1 VADRRWPVSAFIHRR
16 TTAHRRALTA
26 GGLIAALAVTA
37 GVAVLIRS
45 DPFTRTQALG
55 NGASAEARA
64 LDEAHRLGRP
74 VRVDSLTDATTE
86 VWARPEG
93 DFRAD
98 LSVGAVRTRRSGAWV
113 PVDLNLRAA
122 GDTVEPVAH
131 PNGLVLAG
139 ARGDGTHDLATV
151 GEGDQRIAMR
161 WTGRLPA
168 PRLRGTEATYPDAL
182 PGVDLVVSATRDGF
196 AQSLIVKDRAAADR
210 VARIELP
217 LTGPGAARFTRD
229 GSGAVT
235 FSAAGGTPT
244 ATVAQPL
251 MWDAA
256 RDATGTPTRT
266 SVIRTAVRRTADG
279 AAFTLTPDR
288 AWLRDART
296 TYPVVLDPTVA
307 TIADTFDIYVKEGS
321 GTAVPTSNDLQI
333 GLLSGKKTR
342 AFLTWNSSVLAGKQI
357 TASTVKFFNF
367 WSNVC
372 AAKSWSIWPT
382 ATASTTTV
390 WSNQPAAVGTAASA
404 SSTQTQGGPSP
415 CTDQFV
421 SIDGKAFFQHFATAA
436 STRAY
441 MLVRATDETDLDAFK
456 QFRSLDGAASDEVPT
471 ASVTYNAYPTVTAR
485 STVPAT
491 TCVTGASRPL
501 VNSLTPQLKATV
513 SDADSTLSVAY
524 EWWSV
529 DSNTKIGGQTLTGVA
544 TGTATT
550 VTVPAGAFADGGRYK
565 WRVQAGDGV
574 SGSSSWSSFC
584 EMTTWVTV
592 PPVAGCPGTGVAND
606 YNGDGLADVA
616 IGDPGA
622 TVNGQAGAG
631 SVTISY
637 GGTGATQLLQQGAD
651 GVGGGPEVGDQ
662 FGFSLATY
670 DANRD
675 GCADLAVGIP
685 GEAIGTVAEAGA
697 VSLLLG
703 SPAGLS
709 KGPAS
714 LWYDQGVTGW
724 GDDVEAGDWFGY
736 AVAAGTTTAGEPFL
750 AVGAPGE
757 DIGTAVDAGIVHYR
771 RGLTD
776 IAMWGGAGVPGG
788 AENDDRVGSSL
799 AATPD
804 HLAVGSPGEAIG
816 TNTWSGTAIVYTH
829 EVSGTALKLVQVLA
843 DDPAETGD
851 PIVRDDNFGKALAMV
866 PYPAGGTGASLL
878 AVGAPGK
885 EAGAVRDAG
894 KVYRYVVTPTASTLL
909 GSVTA
914 PAPAEGDYFGEQV
927 RIGGATP
934 QLAIGAPGIDAGDSP
949 DAGAVFRLP
958 AAGAPVA
965 ATAYRSTPDRQRLLG
980 AYLGSSPQSLFVADP
995 RAGTVTAFP
1004 WTSVAAGNDTPSG
1017 TWTAGGGAGA
1027 FGTAVS

>member
-1 VADRRWPVSAFIHRR
+1 MATRRWPATAAIHRW
-16 TTAHRRALTA
+16 TSGHRRALIA
-26 GGLIAALAVTA
+26 GGIVTALALT
-37 GVAVLIRS
+37 GGIAVLTRS
-45 DPFTRTQALG
+45 DTFTRTEALG
-55 NGASAEARA
+55 AGASDEERA
-64 LDEAHRLGRP
+64 LDEARKLGKP

-98 LSVGAVRTRRSGAWV
+98 LSVGAVRTRRDGAWV
-113 PVDLNLRAA
+113 PVDLTLRAGQA
-122 GDTVEPVAH
+122 GVEPVAH
-131 PNGLVLAG
+131 PKNLVLSG
-139 ARGDGTHDLATV
+139 ARKDGTHDLAVV
-151 GEGDQRIAMR
+151 GTGDERIAMR

-168 PRLRGTEATYPDAL
+168 PALKGTEATYADVR
-182 PGVDLVVSATRDGF
+182 PGVDLVVNATRDGF

-210 VARIELP
+210 VAEIKLP
-217 LTGPGAARFTRD
+217 LIGPGAARFTRD

-235 FSAAGGTPT
+235 FSSRTGTPT

-266 SVIRTAVRRTADG
+266 AVIRTAVERTKDG

-296 TYPVVLDPTVA
+296 KFPVVLDPTVA
-307 TIADTFDIYVKEGS
+307 TIADTFDTYVKEGS

-342 AFLTWNSSVLAGKQI
+342 AFLTWNSSILAGKQI

-372 AAKSWSIWPT
+372 AAKSWSIWPS
-382 ATASTTTV
+382 ATASSTTV
-390 WSNQPAAVGTAASA
+390 WSNQPAVVGTAASA
-404 SSTQTQGGPSP
+404 SSTATQGGPSP

-421 SIDGKAFFQHFATAA
+421 SIDGKAFFQHFAKAGT
-436 STRAY
+436 TRAY
-441 MLVRATDETDLDAFK
+441 MMVRATDEADADAFK

-471 ASVTYNAYPTVTAR
+471 ASVTYNAYPFVTAR

-491 TCVTGASRPL
+491 ACVTGADRPL
-501 VNSLTPQLKATV
+501 VNTLTPQLKATV

-544 TGTATT
+544 SGTATT
-550 VTVPAGAFADGGRYK
+550 VTVPGGVFTDGGRYK
-565 WRVQAGDGV
+565 WRVQASDGV
-574 SGSSSWSSFC
+574 SGSATWSGFC
-584 EMTTWVTV
+584 EMTTWVTA
-592 PPVAGCPGTGVAND
+592 PPVSGCPGAGVPND
-606 YNGDGLADVA
+606 YNGDGTADVA
-616 IGDPGA
+616 IGDPAA
-622 TVNGQAGAG
+622 TVGGQAAAG
-631 SVTISY
+631 NVTISY
-637 GGTGATQLLQQGAD
+637 GGTGTTQVLQQGAD
-651 GVGGGPEVGDQ
+651 NVGGGPEAGDK
-662 FGFSLATY
+662 FGFAVATY

-697 VSLLLG
+697 VVVLLG

-709 KGPAS
+709 KGPAAI
-714 LWYDQGVTGW
+714 WYDQGVTGW
-724 GDDVEAGDWFGY
+724 GDDVEAADWFGY
-736 AVAAGTTTAGEPFL
+736 ALAAGTTAGGDPFL

-771 RGLTD
+771 RGT
-776 IAMWGGAGVPGG
+776 ANVTMWGGAGVPGS
-788 AENDDRVGSSL
+788 AENDDRVGWSL
-799 AATPD
+799 TATP
-804 HLAVGSPGEAIG
+804 HHVVVGSPGEAIG
-816 TNTWSGTAIVYTH
+816 TSTWSGTAIAYTH
-829 EVSGTALKLVQVLA
+829 EITGSALKLVQVLA
-843 DDPAETGD
+843 DDATETGD
-851 PIVRDDNFGKALAMV
+851 PIVRDDTFGKAVAAV

-885 EAGAVRDAG
+885 EAGSVRDAG
-894 KVYRYVVTPTASTLL
+894 KVYRYVLTQTASSLL

-927 RIGGATP
+927 AVGGETP
-934 QLAIGAPGIDAGDSP
+934 L
-949 DAGAVFRLP
+949 L
-958 AAGAPVA
+958 AAGAPGADQGGTLDTGTVFTFP
-965 ATAYRSTPDRQRLLG
+965 ATAVPATPAALVSGESAQQIAG
-980 AYLGSSPQSLFVADP
+980 AYLGSSAHGLYVADP
-995 RAGTVTAFP
+995 RAGTVAGWS
-1004 WTSVAAGNDTPSG
+1004 WTGEPAG
-1017 TWTAGGGAGA
+1017 TWTAGEGAAA